1 MHDGVPAAY
10 PDAVTD
16 HDPDAED
23 PVQDPPQG
31 VVGPSDEGE
40 ERALEFVHRLFDH
53 ARNGRSR
60 ELAGYLDL
68 GVPVNSTDADGN
80 TLLMLAAANGH
91 HATVKALLARGA
103 DPDRI
108 DDRGRTSLTSAVFH
122 GERDVVALLLT
133 GDADP
138 YQGTPNALDTA
149 RFLDRTDL
157 LDLFEGDHHDD
168 GR

>member
-1 MHDGVPAAY
+1 MHDGVIAAY

-16 HDPDAED
+16 HDRDAED
-23 PVQDPPQG
+23 PVQDPSQG

-40 ERALEFVHRLFDH
+40 ERALEFAHRLFDH

-60 ELAGYLDL
+60 ELTGYLDL
-68 GVPVNSTDADGN
+68 GVPVNSADADGN

-91 HATVKALLARGA
+91 QATVKALLARGA
-103 DPDRI
+103 DPDRVN
-108 DDRGRTSLTSAVFH
+108 DRGRTSLTGAVFH

-138 YQGTPNALDTA
+138 YLGTPNALETA
-149 RFLDRTDL
+149 RFLDRADL
-157 LDLFEGDHHDD
+157 LELFGGEHHDD
-168 GR
+168 VP